1 MERLR
6 NLYIGIVLAV
16 LAAPLLCV
24 TGLRGF
30 VQVAGFE
37 RKAPRPA
44 ASAKAFLDGAF
55 QNDLKAYYDRKYFGR
70 GELLKFKHLV
80 FDAVNLGQFHAG
92 YSGNVVQGR
101 EGFLFERGYLD
112 VRFNPPTKFHTPA
125 HHRQLAETAA
135 ALRRAV
141 EARGAAFGV
150 ILAPS
155 KPEACPGLVP
165 TRYRRFSRAPAGFDL
180 YAGLAA
186 ALAAA
191 GVPHVNGNE
200 LCRPFL
206 DTDVLFPYTGTHWS
220 VYCAAM
226 AATNLIGQLDDSST
240 TNGLPAPAVFGMEY
254 KAEPYD
260 RNARDIADLLN
271 LPFPYRRDPD
281 RYPHP
286 IFGPPPARPGKA
298 VILGDSFC
306 GQLQAALK
314 RSGAYSE
321 VYLFSNKLPTQ
332 EKLES
337 ALAGADVFII
347 AYSAHALARDRVPR
361 EMQYALELLTVFREP

>member
-6 NLYIGIVLAV
+6 NLYIGLVLAA

-44 ASAKAFLDGAF
+44 VSAKAFLDGAF

-80 FDAVNLGQFHAG
+80 FDAVNLGHYHAG

-101 EGFLFERGYLD
+101 DGFLFERGYLD
-112 VRFNPPTKFHTPA
+112 VLFNPPTKYHTPA
-125 HHRQLAETAA
+125 HRRQFAETAA
-135 ALRRAV
+135 ALQRAV
-141 EARGAAFGV
+141 EARGAAFGL

-165 TRYRRFSRAPAGFDL
+165 ARYRRFSRAPADFDL
-180 YAGLAA
+180 YGGLSD
-186 ALAAA
+186 ALASARI
-191 GVPHVNGNE
+191 PHVNGAE
-200 LCRPFL
+200 LSRPFL

-226 AATNLIGQLDDSST
+226 AATNLIGQINPVAP
-240 TNGLPAPAVFGMEY
+240 TNDLPAPVVLGMEY
-254 KAEPYD
+254 KSEPYD
-260 RNARDIADLLN
+260 IHDRDIADLLN
-271 LPFPYRRDPD
+271 LPRPYRRVPD

-286 IFGPPPARPGKA
+286 VFALPTARPGKA

-306 GQLQAALK
+306 DQLLAALQD
-314 RSGAYSE
+314 SGAYRD
-321 VYLFSNKLPTQ
+321 VVMFSNQLPTQ
-332 EKLES
+332 GELES
-337 ALAGADVFII
+337 ALAGADLVVY

-361 EMQYALELLTVFREP
+361 EMQYALELLTDPQ